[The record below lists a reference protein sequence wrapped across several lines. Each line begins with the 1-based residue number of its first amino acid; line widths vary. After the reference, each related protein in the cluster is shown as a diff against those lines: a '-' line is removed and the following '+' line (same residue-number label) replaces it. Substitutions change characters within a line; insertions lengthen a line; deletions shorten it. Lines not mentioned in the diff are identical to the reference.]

1 MAAQVARKLQARSS
15 HFEIQLQPEGLGRV
29 DVRVDI
35 DAQGRLT
42 AALSFD
48 NPQAA
53 SDLRQRA
60 GELQRTLEQA
70 GFDLSGGLSFQ
81 SPDDRRGA
89 FAEDRRDQQGG
100 SARAFAS
107 ALDMAESADA
117 PVAVR
122 AYGRRPS
129 DQGVDVRI

>member
-1 MAAQVARKLQARSS
+1 M
-15 HFEIQLQPEGLGRV
+15 
-29 DVRVDI
+29 DI